1 MIKRLA
7 TLVAPLLLMLL
18 ASPAMAF
25 AASSDEEDFKPVEEF
40 IVEPWFD
47 LEIGPLNIGISKAV
61 VYLWLAALIAVIL
74 TLWIVRGGLRVQ
86 PKRTQTVVET
96 FYTFAETNI
105 GKATLP
111 KGAYTRWFPYVATLF
126 IFIWII
132 NIISFIPL
140 PLDTHNTW
148 AGGIPGFTIYAATS
162 NLSVTLALT
171 LLTIV
176 ISHVEGIRANGA
188 GPYFKSWVPYTGIHG
203 FGGVLLTCFL
213 IPLEVLSQLL
223 RIVSLS
229 VRLFANMLAGHLL
242 IIMCLGFA
250 ILLGNVFISAI
261 GVPVAV
267 VFYLFEWGLVASLQA
282 YIFAMLSGIYIGGAI
297 EPAH

>member
-47 LEIGPLNIGISKAV
+47 LEIGPLNLGISKAV

-86 PKRTQTVVET
+86 PKRTQAVVET
-96 FYTFAETNI
+96 MYTFAETNI

-140 PLDTHNTW
+140 PLDTHNNSI
-148 AGGIPGFTIYAATS
+148 GGLPGFTIYAATS
-162 NLSVTLALT
+162 NISVTLTLT
-171 LLTIV
+171 LCTIF
-176 ISHVEGIRANGA
+176 ISHFEGIRANGTRK
-188 GPYFKSWVPYTGIHG
+188 YFASWVPPCPPA
-203 FGGVLLTCFL
+203 LKPFL
-213 IPLEVLSQLL
+213 IVLEVLSQFL

-242 IIMCLGFA
+242 IIMCIGFV
-250 ILLGNVFISAI
+250 ILLSNWYIFPLTITAATFFYVFE
-261 GVPVAV
+261 
-267 VFYLFEWGLVASLQA
+267 FGLVASLQA
-282 YIFAMLSGIYIGGAI
+282 YIFAMLSGIYIGSAI
-297 EPAH
+297 EPEH

>member
-1 MIKRLA
+1 VIKRLA

-140 PLDTHNTW
+140 PLDTHNTSI
-148 AGGIPGFTIYAATS
+148 AGLPGFTIYAATS
-162 NLSVTLALT
+162 NISVTLTLT
-171 LLTIV
+171 LCTIF
-176 ISHVEGIRANGA
+176 ISHFEGVRANGVRK
-188 GPYFKSWVPYTGIHG
+188 YFASWVPPSPPA
-203 FGGVLLTCFL
+203 LKPFL
-213 IPLEVLSQLL
+213 VVLEVLSQFL
-223 RIVSLS
+223 RIISLS

-242 IIMCLGFA
+242 IIMCIGFV
-250 ILLGNVFISAI
+250 ILLSNWYIFPLTITAATFFYVFE
-261 GVPVAV
+261 
-267 VFYLFEWGLVASLQA
+267 FGLVASLQA
-282 YIFAMLSGIYIGGAI
+282 YIFAMLSGIYIGTAI
-297 EPAH
+297 EPQH

>member
-7 TLVAPLLLMLL
+7 TFVAPLLLVLL

-25 AASSDEEDFKPVEEF
+25 AAESDEEDFKPVEEF
-40 IVEPWFD
+40 IISPWFD
-47 LEIGPLNIGISKAV
+47 LELGPVNLGISKAV

-86 PKRTQTVVET
+86 PSRTQAVVET
-96 FYTFAETNI
+96 MYSFSETNI

-140 PLDTHNTW
+140 PLDTHNKSI
-148 AGGIPGFTIYAATS
+148 GGLPGFTIYAATS
-162 NLSVTLALT
+162 NISVTLTLT
-171 LLTIV
+171 LCTIF
-176 ISHVEGIRANGA
+176 ISHFEGVRANGVRK
-188 GPYFKSWVPYTGIHG
+188 YFASWVPPSPPA
-203 FGGVLLTCFL
+203 LKPFL
-213 IPLEVLSQLL
+213 VVLEVLSQFL
-223 RIVSLS
+223 RIISLS

-242 IIMCLGFA
+242 IIMCIGFV
-250 ILLGNVFISAI
+250 ILLSNWYIFPLTITAATFFYVFE
-261 GVPVAV
+261 
-267 VFYLFEWGLVASLQA
+267 FGLVASLQA
-282 YIFAMLSGIYIGGAI
+282 YIFAMLSGIYIGTAI
-297 EPAH
+297 EPEH

>member
-86 PKRTQTVVET
+86 PKRTQAVVET
-96 FYTFAETNI
+96 MYTFAETNI

-140 PLDTHNTW
+140 PLDTHNTSV
-148 AGGIPGFTIYAATS
+148 AGLPGFTIYAATS
-162 NLSVTLALT
+162 NISVTLTLT
-171 LLTIV
+171 LCTIF
-176 ISHVEGIRANGA
+176 ISHFEGVRANGVRK
-188 GPYFKSWVPYTGIHG
+188 YFASWVPPSPPA
-203 FGGVLLTCFL
+203 LKPFL
-213 IPLEVLSQLL
+213 VVLEVLSQFL
-223 RIVSLS
+223 RIISLS

-242 IIMCLGFA
+242 IIMCIGFV
-250 ILLGNVFISAI
+250 ILLSNWYIFPLTITAATFFYVFE
-261 GVPVAV
+261 
-267 VFYLFEWGLVASLQA
+267 FGLVASLQA
-282 YIFAMLSGIYIGGAI
+282 YIFAMLSGIYIGSAI
-297 EPAH
+297 EPQH

>member
-1 MIKRLA
+1 VIKRLA

-140 PLDTHNTW
+140 PLDTHNTSI
-148 AGGIPGFTIYAATS
+148 AGLPGFTIYAATS
-162 NLSVTLALT
+162 NISVTLTLT
-171 LLTIV
+171 LCTIF
-176 ISHVEGIRANGA
+176 ISHFEGVRANGVRK
-188 GPYFKSWVPYTGIHG
+188 YFASWVPPAPPA
-203 FGGVLLTCFL
+203 LKPFL
-213 IPLEVLSQLL
+213 IVLEVLSQFL

-242 IIMCLGFA
+242 IIMCIGFV
-250 ILLGNVFISAI
+250 ILLSNWYIFPLTITAATFFYVFE
-261 GVPVAV
+261 
-267 VFYLFEWGLVASLQA
+267 FGLVASLQA
-282 YIFAMLSGIYIGGAI
+282 YIFAMLSGIYIGSAI
-297 EPAH
+297 EPQH

>member
-1 MIKRLA
+1 VIKRLA

-47 LEIGPLNIGISKAV
+47 LEIGPLNVGISKAV

-86 PKRTQTVVET
+86 PKRTQAVVET
-96 FYTFAETNI
+96 MYTFAETNI

-140 PLDTHNTW
+140 PLDTHNTSI
-148 AGGIPGFTIYAATS
+148 AGLPGFTIYAATS
-162 NLSVTLALT
+162 NISVTLTLT
-171 LLTIV
+171 LCTIF
-176 ISHVEGIRANGA
+176 ISHFEGVRANGVRK
-188 GPYFKSWVPYTGIHG
+188 YFASWVPPSPPA
-203 FGGVLLTCFL
+203 LKPFL
-213 IPLEVLSQLL
+213 VVLEVLSQFL
-223 RIVSLS
+223 RIISLS

-242 IIMCLGFA
+242 IIMCIGFV
-250 ILLGNVFISAI
+250 ILLSNWYIFPLTITAATFFYVFE
-261 GVPVAV
+261 
-267 VFYLFEWGLVASLQA
+267 FGLVASLQA
-282 YIFAMLSGIYIGGAI
+282 YIFAMLSGIYIGSAI
-297 EPAH
+297 EPQH